1 MVFLLRLISSETFIS
16 SSLLKQWKTK
26 KQTFQKIQ
34 LALDALEVDA
44 LTSCLIRE
52 IARCL
57 KEGRDHSLERQLLE
71 TMTIASLRLKSVP
84 KEEDSS
90 DEE

>member
-1 MVFLLRLISSETFIS
+1 MENQEANLP
-16 SSLLKQWKTK
+16 
-26 KQTFQKIQ
+26 KIQ
-34 LALDALEVDA
+34 LALNALEVDT

-71 TMTIASLRLKSVP
+71 AMTIASLRLKSVP
-84 KEEDSS
+84 KEGDSS

>member
-1 MVFLLRLISSETFIS
+1 MENQETNLPI
-16 SSLLKQWKTK
+16 
-26 KQTFQKIQ
+26 IQ

-57 KEGRDHSLERQLLE
+57 KEGRDHSLESQLLE